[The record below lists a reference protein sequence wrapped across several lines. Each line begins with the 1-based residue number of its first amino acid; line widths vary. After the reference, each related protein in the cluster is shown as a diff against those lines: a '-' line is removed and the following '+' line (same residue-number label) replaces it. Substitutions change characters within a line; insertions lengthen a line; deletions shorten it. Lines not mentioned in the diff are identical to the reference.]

1 MELRTF
7 SVSQTGLNIVSW
19 NVHDKQW
26 AISWYTGK
34 HHDRELHVLHS
45 AEQGYSLI
53 MFIFKQHF

>member
-34 HHDRELHVLHS
+34 HHDRELH